1 MDTLLFARFAQ
12 YFSRCCTMFP
22 AKFPHSVE
30 PPELAIDVALAGL
43 SQIPATSDHALG
55 IRLELRSHVVATV
68 PESHNQLG
76 AGKSDIDIGSVTGAT
91 DMETIT
97 TPAGDSNFLNVWSV
111 ARLQGKS

>member
-1 MDTLLFARFAQ
+1 
-12 YFSRCCTMFP
+12 MFP

-68 PESHNQLG
+68 
-76 AGKSDIDIGSVTGAT
+76 DIDIGSVTGAT
-91 DMETIT
+91 DMETIA